1 MKHSMES
8 DRIGQC
14 SDGSSIRETL
24 AYLRLAIHLTLS
36 TSRHRRDISRRRLCQ
51 IYPAIILRQLCRH
64 IFSQHAVQGAATA
77 CVRRAE
83 DHWIDD
89 VGAQS
94 IADRFREPR
103 IVKYSCVK
111 MYRAQD
117 IQVCLAQDWRRCSC
131 QSTAHLGWRGKSLIA
146 HRVLWSIYKHP
157 HHSKIYTTVYDHG
170 SSKVE
175 EVV

>member
-1 MKHSMES
+1 MVKHSMES

-51 IYPAIILRQLCRH
+51 ILPSIVLRQLRCH
-64 IFSQHAVQGAATA
+64 IFSRYAVQCAATA
-77 CVRRAE
+77 CVFRRAQ

-94 IADRFREPR
+94 IAGRFQKPR
-103 IVKYSCVK
+103 IVKCSCVK
-111 MYRAQD
+111 MYRAQG
-117 IQVCLAQDWRRCSC
+117 IQVCLAQEWRRCSC
-131 QSTAHLGWRGKSLIA
+131 
-146 HRVLWSIYKHP
+146 
-157 HHSKIYTTVYDHG
+157 
-170 SSKVE
+170 
-175 EVV
+175 